1 MEVATAPRELDT
13 LKPDTGM
20 SSHGASQWLWG
31 GVVRKLG
38 ARLARDEDR
47 H

>member
-1 MEVATAPRELDT
+1 VEVATAPRELDT
-13 LKPDTGM
+13 LKPATGM

-31 GVVRKLG
+31 GVVCDLG
-38 ARLARDEDR
+38 ARLARGEDR